1 MRRVALAFALL
12 AAISIPAGAQTIVI
26 VLSAE
31 EVAIT
36 SNFTGADVTVFG
48 AFEFDRPADDVDLV
62 AVLRGPSQSLTTR
75 RKERLLGMW
84 INRSS
89 ETFAGVPAFYALHA
103 TAPLDTIAG
112 AADRD
117 DLGLGLDTVVPTS
130 EVTGI
135 ERRAFAAALVR
146 LQVADGRYSEAFGV
160 IDRPSDTIF
169 RTTFTLPADVP
180 TGRYVVEV
188 LMFDRGE
195 VVASAVETLEIVK
208 TGAEQIIYEASRQQP
223 WLYAIAVIAIA
234 AGSGWLG
241 GVVFRRD

>member
-1 MRRVALAFALL
+1 MRRIALAFALMTGITL
-12 AAISIPAGAQTIVI
+12 PAWAQTIVV
-26 VLSAE
+26 VLSSE
-31 EVAIT
+31 QVAIT

-48 AFEFDRPADDVDLV
+48 ALEFDRPTEGVELV
-62 AVLRGPSQSLTTR
+62 VVLRGPSQSLTTR

-84 INRSS
+84 INRGS

-112 AADRD
+112 SADLD

-130 EVTGI
+130 QVTGI

-146 LQVADGRYSEAFGV
+146 LQVAAGRYSEAFGV
-160 IDRPSDTIF
+160 VDRPSDTIF
-169 RTTFTLPADVP
+169 RTTFNLPADIPV
-180 TGRYVVEV
+180 GRYVVEV

-195 VVASAVETLEIVK
+195 VVTSAVETLEIIK
-208 TGAEQIIYEASRQQP
+208 TGAEQFIYDASRKQP
-223 WLYAIAVIAIA
+223 WLYALAVVAIA
-234 AGSGWLG
+234 AASGWLG

>member
-1 MRRVALAFALL
+1 MKRIALALALL
-12 AAISIPAGAQTIVI
+12 AGVAVCARAQTIVV

-31 EVAIT
+31 VVAIT

-48 AFEFDRPADDVDLV
+48 ALEFDRPAEDIELV
-62 AVLRGPSQSLTTR
+62 VVLRGPPQSLTTR

-84 INRSS
+84 INRGS
-89 ETFAGVPAFYALHA
+89 ETFAGAPAFYALRA

-112 AADRD
+112 NADRD
-117 DLGLGLDTVVPTS
+117 ELGLGLDTVVPTS
-130 EVTGI
+130 QVTSV

-146 LQVADGRYSEAFGV
+146 LQVGEGRYSEAFGV
-160 IDRPSDTIF
+160 VDRPSDTIF

-180 TGRYVVEV
+180 VGRYVVEV

-195 VVASAVETLEIVK
+195 VVASAVETLEIIK
-208 TGAEQIIYEASRQQP
+208 TGAEQFIYEASRKQP
-223 WLYAIAVIAIA
+223 WLYALAVVAIA
-234 AGSGWLG
+234 AASGWLG